1 MDNFD
6 LKAYLRNNT
15 LLKESLEE
23 ASEYSKKEQSI
34 LDSVKGE
41 DVYDAIKDSI
51 DSSES
56 LNLTQLE
63 SILDKAGYIQDD
75 INKILGEVKTEGYG
89 KMKKSELKEKI
100 REEILEALSLDIEK
114 DNEIADEEEAH
125 SGVAEAEGD
134 EEDAPEADIDV
145 DVDAELDIEEPA
157 DETPEEDPFG
167 DVEDDVEG
175 AEKEAYDAIIAAG
188 RAYKK
193 LGEDPDNGG
202 LKTMMD
208 QLTYLERSY
217 DYPPKEDVF
226 NTDGEI

>member
-1 MDNFD
+1 MENFD

-34 LDSVKGE
+34 LDAVKGE

-63 SILDKAGYIQDD
+63 SILDKAGYIQDEID
-75 INKILGEVKTEGYG
+75 KILGEVKTEGYG

-100 REEILEALSLDIEK
+100 REEILEALSIEQ
-114 DNEIADEEEAH
+114 ETSIEEA
-125 SGVAEAEGD
+125 EED
-134 EEDAPEADIDV
+134 EEDAPEADVDV